1 MLNNPGKMP
10 NATIN
15 HWVDYIRT
23 SFQFILIH
31 KKGKMFSPD
40 GLSRRK
46 WYPGDPIERRFND
59 GSEDDGEDLE
69 VIKENPDDEDPLPL
83 ETFIDEIDNQT
94 GYFQSVLKDMPEF
107 QLELDAVTHLF
118 ELE

>member
-23 SFQFILIH
+23 SFQFTLIH
-31 KKGKMFSPD
+31 KKGKMFSPN

-46 WYPGDPIERRFND
+46 CYPEDPIKRRFDD

-69 VIKENPDDEDPLPL
+69 VIKKNPDDEYPLPL
-83 ETFIDEIDNQT
+83 ETFIDEINN
-94 GYFQSVLKDMPEF
+94 
-107 QLELDAVTHLF
+107 
-118 ELE
+118 